1 MRKIYLNK
9 VSLAEAKQK
18 FFGKFHNLRTEAE
31 EIEVEKTIGRVSSEA
46 VYARRSAP
54 NFYAS
59 AMDGIAVK
67 SEITAGASERNP
79 VKLKKG
85 KEAVFVDTGDP
96 VPDDFDAVIK
106 IENVVENED
115 IFEIEKGVSPWHNI
129 RSIGESVVKSQMI
142 IPSNHKIRDFD
153 LGALI
158 EAGVKKISVYKKPEV
173 KIIPTGNELVKGD
186 SELKKGQLV
195 EFNSKMIKSS
205 ITKWGGRAG
214 TTDIIPDQ
222 KKMIQK
228 NIEEAVKNN
237 DITIVLAGSS
247 AGKEDYTLSILEEL
261 GRVII
266 HGVNIMPGKPVIL
279 AEVNNKPVIGLPGY
293 PLSALL
299 NNNIFVRKL
308 IYSLQGLKSPEL
320 PEIEAKVKRKVPSN
334 IGLEEFLRVNLT
346 EINDEIIAVPK
357 KRGSAAMES
366 IVKADGII
374 RISENKEGLS
384 KNDKA
389 PVILLEGKEKI
400 KNNLSLIGSHDLSL
414 DLIQDEIQ
422 KNMKDFYLNIQS
434 VGSMAGLMALK
445 RGECQLAG
453 AHLLDPETGNYN
465 LTHLKRIFKDKKM
478 ALITLVERQ
487 QGFYVKKGNPKNI
500 NSISDLLAK
509 DISFINRQRG
519 AGTRVLFD
527 YLLNKNEIEPSE
539 INGYEQEEFT
549 HIAAAIAVGR
559 GSADAALGIEAAAKA
574 TEVDFIPVTEERYDL
589 ILFEEDLQDKR
600 IEYLIS
606 LLRNKETQKKI
617 EKLGGYK
624 TEKTGNISIVGNK

>member
-1 MRKIYLNK
+1 
-9 VSLAEAKQK
+9 
-18 FFGKFHNLRTEAE
+18 
-31 EIEVEKTIGRVSSEA
+31 
-46 VYARRSAP
+46 
-54 NFYAS
+54 
-59 AMDGIAVK
+59 
-67 SEITAGASERNP
+67 
-79 VKLKKG
+79 
-85 KEAVFVDTGDP
+85 
-96 VPDDFDAVIK
+96 
-106 IENVVENED
+106 
-115 IFEIEKGVSPWHNI
+115 
-129 RSIGESVVKSQMI
+129 
-142 IPSNHKIRDFD
+142 
-153 LGALI
+153 
-158 EAGVKKISVYKKPEV
+158 
-173 KIIPTGNELVKGD
+173 
-186 SELKKGQLV
+186 
-195 EFNSKMIKSS
+195 
-205 ITKWGGRAG
+205 
-214 TTDIIPDQ
+214 
-222 KKMIQK
+222 
-228 NIEEAVKNN
+228 
-237 DITIVLAGSS
+237 
-247 AGKEDYTLSILEEL
+247 
-261 GRVII
+261 
-266 HGVNIMPGKPVIL
+266 
-279 AEVNNKPVIGLPGY
+279 
-293 PLSALL
+293 LL

>member
-1 MRKIYLNK
+1 
-9 VSLAEAKQK
+9 
-18 FFGKFHNLRTEAE
+18 
-31 EIEVEKTIGRVSSEA
+31 
-46 VYARRSAP
+46 
-54 NFYAS
+54 
-59 AMDGIAVK
+59 
-67 SEITAGASERNP
+67 
-79 VKLKKG
+79 
-85 KEAVFVDTGDP
+85 
-96 VPDDFDAVIK
+96 
-106 IENVVENED
+106 
-115 IFEIEKGVSPWHNI
+115 
-129 RSIGESVVKSQMI
+129 
-142 IPSNHKIRDFD
+142 
-153 LGALI
+153 
-158 EAGVKKISVYKKPEV
+158 
-173 KIIPTGNELVKGD
+173 
-186 SELKKGQLV
+186 
-195 EFNSKMIKSS
+195 
-205 ITKWGGRAG
+205 
-214 TTDIIPDQ
+214 
-222 KKMIQK
+222 MIQN

-247 AGKEDYTLSILEEL
+247 AGKEDYTLRILEEL